1 MATIDPVIVKIQADV
16 ADLKTGLEKAEASLK
31 GLDDSVKKADS
42 GFASFTNRMKQL
54 GATIG
59 VTFAASQVVSFFKES
74 VAAAQ
79 EAEAAQARLAT
90 LLRNTN
96 GATEAQIVALNNQAK
111 ALEKVGVVSA
121 DNITVAQSQLA
132 TFDLSAAAIGKLTPA
147 VLNYVTAEKGA
158 AASADDFKSMT
169 NALAGALQGQ
179 YGALSRMGFPLTD
192 TQKKMLTVGTEMERA
207 TALTEILNSTYN
219 DFNIKLRE
227 TSEGLAQVA
236 KNDLNNLKQE
246 IGEGLQPIIDNFNKF
261 LIDTLIPTIRK
272 FGKFLTDNKDTI
284 IAVTKVLAGGAA
296 AFAIYKTAIAAAT
309 AVTKVYQVAMV
320 LMRGQQ
326 LATIAS
332 TNTLAASMLRLNAV
346 IKANPIGVFITV
358 ATVAVSAIVALWKN
372 SEKFRNIVITAGK
385 AALNAFA
392 AIVPMVAQ
400 AYEAILKMVTGPLRL
415 LLQALSKLP
424 GVGKYAKTG
433 LDLINNGLNSIS
445 DLGVK
450 AAAKATEL
458 SKKLDGLAKSAEKA
472 GKKTKDAVGGDGG
485 FGEGREGAGVDK
497 KAQTKIDNLKNKL
510 ADYYKS
516 WEEAQADA
524 QDKFIEAQERF
535 NERVADAQETYK
547 EREKDIM
554 DRYNEQMAEAQERYE
569 ETVAAAKERAL
580 ERETELRTNHAKK
593 LIDINKRFA
602 KQEADAKEQLEKR
615 VTELQ
620 ENAQQ
625 KRLDLRRSAAEKEA
639 SLIKQSVDRLRS
651 AFASALGFS
660 LKEEFEKSGGV
671 TGILEAIRTK
681 LKEAADLQKNAAA
694 LAGKG
699 YSQTFIEQILQAGP
713 KIGNDMA
720 KALLEA
726 TPETTAE
733 MQALFGQLETV
744 QDMGLNVLAQ
754 SMNEGGNL
762 ATRELREQY
771 QNVAK
776 DLTAS
781 LAEVDAQLKASL
793 DESQKAYS
801 DAMAETA
808 KLRAEAIDEAM
819 ADLTEAL
826 AENEKTL
833 QEALTK
839 AEKTLRDSQ
848 EKATKERDKALADA
862 QAALQ
867 KSLIEAQKAFEKS
880 VDDINKSMMKKL
892 NELIEKIRETQ
903 AALAA
908 LGSMPSPSFAMPSY
922 IPFSPITPSTTT
934 ITTPSGT
941 TTNNNISIVQN
952 TQSDPVSTANSVVSA
967 IKFGNV
973 IVPTAP
979 STLASRESGAIG
991 AASIAARTTTVAP
1004 SIPLHMRTR

>member
-1 MATIDPVIVKIQADV
+1 MATIDPVVVKIQADV
-16 ADLKTGLEKAEASLK
+16 ADLKSGLEKAEASLK

-42 GFASFTNRMKQL
+42 GFAAFTTRMKQL

-96 GATEAQIVALNNQAK
+96 GATEAQIVALGNQAK

-132 TFDLSAAAIGKLTPA
+132 TFDLSAGAIGKLTPA
-147 VLNYVTAEKGA
+147 ILNYVTAEKGA
-158 AASADDFKSMT
+158 TASADDFKAMT
-169 NALAGALQGQ
+169 NSLALALNGQ
-179 YGALSRMGFPLTD
+179 YGSLSRVGFPLTD
-192 TQKKMLTVGTEMERA
+192 MQKKMLSTGTEMERA

-246 IGEGLQPIIDNFNKF
+246 IGKGLQPIIDNFNKF

-272 FGKFLTDNKDTI
+272 FGKFLIDNKDTI

-309 AVTKVYQVAMV
+309 AVTKVYQVTMV

-332 TNTLAASMLRLNAV
+332 TNTLAASMLRLNA
-346 IKANPIGVFITV
+346 IIRANPIGALITV
-358 ATVAVSAIVALWKN
+358 VTLAVSAVVALWKN
-372 SEKFRNIVITAGK
+372 SETFRKIVIAVGK
-385 AALNAFA
+385 AGLQAFA

-400 AYEAILKMVTGPLRL
+400 VFEAIMKVSTGPLRL
-415 LLQALSKLP
+415 LLTGLSKLP
-424 GVGKYAKTG
+424 GVGKYAKAG
-433 LDLINNGLNSIS
+433 LDAMNTGLNSIS

-458 SKKLDGLAKSAEKA
+458 SKKLDGLAKSAKKA
-472 GKKTKDAVGGDGG
+472 GEETENAVSGKGGFGKGRKGDGG
-485 FGEGREGAGVDK
+485 GLDEKTQKKVDS
-497 KAQTKIDNLKNKL
+497 LKDKL
-510 ADYYKS
+510 TDYYKS

-524 QDKFIEAQERF
+524 QDKFAEGQERF
-535 NERVADAQETYK
+535 NERVADAQQTYL
-547 EREKDIM
+547 EREKDITE
-554 DRYNEQMAEAQERYE
+554 RYNDQMAEAQERYD
-569 ETVAAAKERAL
+569 ETVATAKERAF

-615 VTELQ
+615 ITELQ

-625 KRLDLRRSAAEKEA
+625 KRLDLRRSAADKEA

-671 TGILEAIRTK
+671 AGILEAIRTK

-744 QDMGLNVLAQ
+744 QDTGLDILAR

-776 DLTAS
+776 DLTES
-781 LAEVDAQLKASL
+781 LAEVDAQLKL
-793 DESQKAYS
+793 GLQESQQAYNN
-801 DAMAETA
+801 AMAETA
-808 KLRAEAIDEAM
+808 KLRQEAIDEAI
-819 ADLTEAL
+819 ADLNEAL
-826 AENEKTL
+826 AENDKIL
-833 QEALTK
+833 KEALAK
-839 AEKTLRDSQ
+839 AEKALKDSQ
-848 EKATKERDKALADA
+848 DKAKKDRDKALTDA
-862 QAALQ
+862 QEALQ
-867 KSLIEAQKAFEKS
+867 KALIDAQKAFDKTI
-880 VDDINKSMMKKL
+880 DDINKSMEKKL
-892 NELIEKIRETQ
+892 NDLLNKIRET
-903 AALAA
+903 AAAIAA
-908 LGSMPSPSFAMPSY
+908 LGGATPNFEIPSY
-922 IPFSPITPSTTT
+922 TPFVSPTPSVADN
-934 ITTPSGT
+934 SS
-941 TTNNNISIVQN
+941 TTNNNNITIIQN
-952 TQSDPVSTANSVVSA
+952 TQSNPIDTSNSVLSA

-979 STLASRESGAIG
+979 TKLAAGESGAIG
-991 AASIAARTTTVAP
+991 AASIRSRTTLDP
-1004 SIPLHMRTR
+1004 SYIAMRAR